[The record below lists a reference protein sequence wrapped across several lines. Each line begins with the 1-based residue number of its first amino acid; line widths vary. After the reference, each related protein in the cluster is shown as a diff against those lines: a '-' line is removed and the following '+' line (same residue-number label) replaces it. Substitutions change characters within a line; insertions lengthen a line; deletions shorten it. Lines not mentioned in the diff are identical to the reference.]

1 MICVPWKNHI
11 WQSCICW
18 CIQVAKDFLEC
29 QQISRWK
36 WAVCQYLLLWK
47 KGKNYNYQLLCL
59 MYDTF
64 YPVTA
69 WSGGR
74 AAGRVPWETHGY
86 EEHSPGWRP
95 CFRYHF
101 STAHEKLAQMNFF
114 VLWGWDIGAY
124 NILSSFRF
132 QNLKFRYCRST
143 ALWKV
148 ALYLFGIGRVLLLR
162 FFYCPHSPNSSHP
175 TKNWIKWPG
184 GWGGWSWS
192 AIVWRTKGTYWF
204 SWVWYKCK
212 NKQYFRIRIR
222 IYQHLERSLWTLQN
236 ARMIFTL
243 LAEIKGALQQ
253 TAEAS
258 YINKIWKKYKK
269 LRRG

>member
-18 CIQVAKDFLEC
+18 CIQVAKDILEC

-36 WAVCQYLLLWK
+36 WAVCQYLLLWE

-101 STAHEKLAQMNFF
+101 STAQEKLAQMNFF
-114 VLWGWDIGAY
+114 VYFDGWISGHIIY
-124 NILSSFRF
+124 CLPSG
-132 QNLKFRYCRST
+132 FRYCRST

-148 ALYLFGIGRVLLLR
+148 ALYLFGIGRVLLWR
-162 FFYCPHSPNSSHP
+162 FFGLPPLP
-175 TKNWIKWPG
+175 
-184 GWGGWSWS
+184 
-192 AIVWRTKGTYWF
+192 R
-204 SWVWYKCK
+204 
-212 NKQYFRIRIR
+212 
-222 IYQHLERSLWTLQN
+222 
-236 ARMIFTL
+236 L
-243 LAEIKGALQQ
+243 L
-253 TAEAS
+253 TS
-258 YINKIWKKYKK
+258 D
-269 LRRG
+269 